1 MNRYKRERARVRMCP
16 RFVLSPLVR
25 GGYLLS
31 HFRST
36 IGVTRLNFSVR
47 NGKRWDP
54 RAIATLV
61 FFYRPLSRDSSCDV
75 VKKITDWKRLAF
87 KASKLS

>member
-1 MNRYKRERARVRMCP
+1 MIFPRFKSLAASVLHMYKKKERALVRNVP
-16 RFVLSPLVR
+16 LVVLSRLVR

-54 RAIATLV
+54 RAMTTLV
-61 FFYRPLSRDSSCDV
+61 SFSTRPLPSGRM
-75 VKKITDWKRLAF
+75 
-87 KASKLS
+87 